1 MNELWLKL
9 PKQEW
14 FAVDDFPAVSLPFF
28 VSAFFFYTKVTK
40 SDKAGKKWP
49 KVTRKAIEVAKSWQ
63 RFSKNGRNGQNGESG
78 QKRKVGEGGQRRP
91 KVT

>member
-63 RFSKNGRNGQNGESG
+63 RFSKNGRNGQMAKVGKNEKWVKGGKEG
-78 QKRKVGEGGQRRP
+78 QK
-91 KVT
+91 